1 MQLLERAFRWQNN
14 KTSNFD
20 SSLIS
25 LKSNQERPTPSSS
38 PTRRNSITRRSIS
51 PDSPSSSRCVAHLIA
66 SLPGEEQ
73 DIFSDTRTQHE
84 PRHLV
89 QVHWNFMYNFNSCRH
104 YFFHPRIFL
113 IYFLRQQIGVFP
125 ANNNPFSTF
134 LPEAKGKLGRGIRS
148 LASPRSDGWT
158 TTTRISGF
166 VKITISRGE
175 SKEKERGESFIALHV
190 SIPWNNLLA
199 NIFVQICYLR
209 WRCLNSEAR
218 DIHKRPIS
226 RRYRRLHFASITTL
240 SCDRRR
246 KVEGKIKRAGGESGL
261 GIVRY

>member
-1 MQLLERAFRWQNN
+1 M
-14 KTSNFD
+14 
-20 SSLIS
+20 
-25 LKSNQERPTPSSS
+25 
-38 PTRRNSITRRSIS
+38 
-51 PDSPSSSRCVAHLIA
+51 
-66 SLPGEEQ
+66 
-73 DIFSDTRTQHE
+73 
-84 PRHLV
+84 
-89 QVHWNFMYNFNSCRH
+89 
-104 YFFHPRIFL
+104 
-113 IYFLRQQIGVFP
+113 FP

-148 LASPRSDGWT
+148 LASPRSDGWTT

-246 KVEGKIKRAGGESGL
+246 KVEGKIKRAGGRVVWESFVISRLRSNKFPLLPGKRCTRWL
-261 GIVRY
+261 ARGEFKVWYPMEMEEEREPADNVQAPFLNLSIA

>member
-1 MQLLERAFRWQNN
+1 M
-14 KTSNFD
+14 
-20 SSLIS
+20 
-25 LKSNQERPTPSSS
+25 
-38 PTRRNSITRRSIS
+38 
-51 PDSPSSSRCVAHLIA
+51 
-66 SLPGEEQ
+66 
-73 DIFSDTRTQHE
+73 
-84 PRHLV
+84 
-89 QVHWNFMYNFNSCRH
+89 
-104 YFFHPRIFL
+104 
-113 IYFLRQQIGVFP
+113 FP

-246 KVEGKIKRAGGESGL
+246 KVEGKIKRVGGRVVWESFVISQAPPISFPYCRVNDALGGSLGESL
-261 GIVRY
+261 RSGIPWKWRKKENPRIMYRRHF